1 MLNGIAIREAAY
13 LEFDDGITAADRHKR
28 LRIAASAVVDFLCAD
43 HKVCRAKVFSGWRSP
58 KAVLVR
64 RIAFCALRR
73 AGYEPAEI
81 QRVFGCDL
89 TTVLR
94 SEDIERDPPPVLEQL
109 KALILDP
116 PPLGKDAPMAP
127 LPDGNHPQSLPAMRR
142 RYRRLLMEMTGSDHR
157 RACELW
163 RAWCRFEYPHSWK
176 GTVLVLPREYRLR
189 FPDRLADQE
198 TPANRTETG
207 GSISTG
213 GPVQL
218 SGQDGMGLLDEA
230 SGGDCTS
237 GGLQGN
243 AQAA

>member
-1 MLNGIAIREAAY
+1 MRHGLAIREAAL
-13 LEFDDGITAADRHKR
+13 LELDGKDRHQR

-58 KAVLVR
+58 KAVQVR

-73 AGYEPAEI
+73 AGYQPAEI

-94 SEDIERDPPPVLEQL
+94 SEDIEQKPPAVLEQL
-109 KALILDP
+109 RQLIMDP
-116 PPLGKDAPMAP
+116 PPYGPDARLAP
-127 LPDGNHPQSLPAMRR
+127 LPEGKDPESLPAMRK
-142 RYRRLLMEMTGSDHR
+142 RYRRLLDEMLRSNHR
-157 RACELW
+157 RAKDLW
-163 RAWCRFEYPHSWK
+163 RAWCRAEYPYSWK

-189 FPDRLADQE
+189 YPDRLATEESRE
-198 TPANRTETG
+198 TAAPRTGTG
-207 GSISTG
+207 GSIETG
-213 GPVQL
+213 GPVQF
-218 SGQDGMGLLDEA
+218 QHEDRMGLLDEA

-237 GGLQGN
+237 GGLLGN